1 MTALWNELSLN
12 VRLQYDQ
19 YADLERRIAKYRQRL
34 DEIRYERFDQIGVK
48 DFDDTEKNRIG
59 VAMRKLASEVE
70 TVAKK
75 MDMYLCDMQALTK
88 LIEKSRIV
96 LNSQAEA
103 EGASEGQGLQ
113 LIVSDKSEV
122 QVGFEETSLFQQLHE
137 VCVNATIY
145 DSVSAVMATP
155 RRSQMIDRMTLSNG
169 IRPVM
174 FELSED
180 EQLKLGN
187 QIVEFF
193 KRRLSSS
200 ERIDQLING
209 DIKLEDLHGLEE
221 ITHREYADLLSS
233 EPLLGLSYAGPTAVP
248 SGAFDVEVLV

>member
-1 MTALWNELSLN
+1 M
-12 VRLQYDQ
+12 
-19 YADLERRIAKYRQRL
+19 
-34 DEIRYERFDQIGVK
+34 
-48 DFDDTEKNRIG
+48 
-59 VAMRKLASEVE
+59 
-70 TVAKK
+70 
-75 MDMYLCDMQALTK
+75 
-88 LIEKSRIV
+88 
-96 LNSQAEA
+96 
-103 EGASEGQGLQ
+103 
-113 LIVSDKSEV
+113 
-122 QVGFEETSLFQQLHE
+122 FQQLHE